1 MRDRRILITGSEGLV
16 GSALRTALESR
27 GAHVTGPD
35 LRGSGGEEGD
45 VRNARRVREAAA
57 GCHGIVHLAAV
68 SRIVWGERD
77 PETRREVDVGGLR
90 NVIAAAAV
98 RVEPFGAALD
108 RLRQPPR
115 GPFDPGAPEYQ
126 AAVP

>member
-1 MRDRRILITGSEGLV
+1 M
-16 GSALRTALESR
+16 
-27 GAHVTGPD
+27 
-35 LRGSGGEEGD
+35 
-45 VRNARRVREAAA
+45 RNAGRVRDAVA
-57 GCHGIVHLAAV
+57 GCHGIVHLTAV

-77 PETRREVDVGGLR
+77 PETCREVDVGGLG

-108 RLRQPPR
+108 RLRQPSR
-115 GPFDPGAPEYQ
+115 GPFDPGAPECQ

>member
-1 MRDRRILITGSEGLV
+1 M
-16 GSALRTALESR
+16 
-27 GAHVTGPD
+27 
-35 LRGSGGEEGD
+35 
-45 VRNARRVREAAA
+45 RNARRVRDAVA

-68 SRIVWGERD
+68 SRIVWEKRD
-77 PETRREVDVGGLR
+77 PETCREVDVGGLH
-90 NVIAAAAV
+90 NVIATAAV
-98 RVEPFGAALD
+98 HVESFGAALD